1 MRRRR
6 TTTTCRSEF
15 VREWV
20 RLGSESQTLT
30 PGRTGSSRGR
40 SASPHPHIPSPATL
54 SPKGNSRRVTR
65 TTFSFIGGNGRPQL
79 RRVCTGIA
87 QISPEV
93 RIVTRRSS
101 ITFTAESTR
110 GESGGLSEVS
120 AEPPTFNELFDRA
133 VAACAE
139 AQFLSGRTA
148 GSVRKA
154 RLQRAS
160 ARRVRALIA
169 E

>member
-1 MRRRR
+1 M
-6 TTTTCRSEF
+6 
-15 VREWV
+15 
-20 RLGSESQTLT
+20 
-30 PGRTGSSRGR
+30 
-40 SASPHPHIPSPATL
+40 
-54 SPKGNSRRVTR
+54 
-65 TTFSFIGGNGRPQL
+65 
-79 RRVCTGIA
+79 
-87 QISPEV
+87 
-93 RIVTRRSS
+93 TRRSS

-169 E
+169 ETRDTWEGANAMYAVMRVQVERVAREMRDAGVDNLSAAATIRQHIRFVLYDGGLPERDAEPVVTRASTWVDTVFAA

>member
-1 MRRRR
+1 
-6 TTTTCRSEF
+6 
-15 VREWV
+15 
-20 RLGSESQTLT
+20 
-30 PGRTGSSRGR
+30 
-40 SASPHPHIPSPATL
+40 
-54 SPKGNSRRVTR
+54 
-65 TTFSFIGGNGRPQL
+65 
-79 RRVCTGIA
+79 
-87 QISPEV
+87 
-93 RIVTRRSS
+93 VTRRSS

-169 E
+169 ETRDTWEGANAMYAVMRVQVERVAREMRDAGVDSASAAATIRQHIRFVLYDGGLTERDTEPVVTRASTWVDMVFAAA